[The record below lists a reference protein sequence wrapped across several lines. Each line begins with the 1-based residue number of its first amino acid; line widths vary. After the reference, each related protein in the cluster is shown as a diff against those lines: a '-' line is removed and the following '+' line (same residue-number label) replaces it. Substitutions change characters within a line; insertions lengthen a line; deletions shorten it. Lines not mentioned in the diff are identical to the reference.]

1 MEYIIIA
8 SSLIFLLIS
17 FKDLRFSLGLIFL
30 GLPLYQIRFEVFNIP
45 LTLLELWI
53 IIFLVV
59 WLITNSSFKKFE
71 NILKDLGKWKWVCGL
86 WLIAGLVGVII
97 APELKP
103 ALGFFKA
110 YFLEPVLLFLVG
122 LDIIKSRRDLS
133 IIVGFGLVLGVGLS
147 LWAILQK
154 FLGGGIMS
162 LENLNNPQIWRATGP
177 FPHPNFLGLLI
188 GPLLVLGF
196 SFITSF
202 SKDLIFKIVGVIF
215 LIILGLALF
224 LAKSEGA
231 IIGVLAGLFIISLF
245 LTPKKSL
252 IGLILILI
260 LIFSIPVSRNYVFKK
275 ASFSDISSKLRLNIW
290 EGSLRLLSKHPILGV
305 GLGGYE
311 KLIPGIQK
319 PYFDKKTKKL
329 VSVETHPYPHNLFLT
344 LWSEVGIF
352 GILVFLWLLIRFF
365 YFGIKKLKNVKSSFK
380 IQILGLIGAMVSV
393 LVHGLVDTP
402 YFKNDL
408 AILFWFLIL
417 FMVFLQKKK
426 KVYY

>member
-1 MEYIIIA
+1 MDYIIIA

-45 LTLLELWI
+45 LTLLEVWI

-59 WLITNSSFKKFE
+59 WLIMNSSFKKLE
-71 NILKDLGKWKWVCGL
+71 NISEKLGKWKWVCGL
-86 WLIAGLVGVII
+86 WLLAGIVGVLV
-97 APELKP
+97 APELRS

-122 LDIIKSRRDLS
+122 LDIIESRRDLS
-133 IIVGFGLVLGVGLS
+133 IIVGFGLVLGIGLS

-162 LENLNNPQIWRATGP
+162 LESLNAPQVWRATGP

-202 SKDLIFKIVGVIF
+202 SKDLIFKIIGIMF

-245 LTPKKSL
+245 
-252 IGLILILI
+252 
-260 LIFSIPVSRNYVFKK
+260 
-275 ASFSDISSKLRLNIW
+275 
-290 EGSLRLLSKHPILGV
+290 
-305 GLGGYE
+305 
-311 KLIPGIQK
+311 
-319 PYFDKKTKKL
+319 
-329 VSVETHPYPHNLFLT
+329 
-344 LWSEVGIF
+344 
-352 GILVFLWLLIRFF
+352 
-365 YFGIKKLKNVKSSFK
+365 
-380 IQILGLIGAMVSV
+380 
-393 LVHGLVDTP
+393 
-402 YFKNDL
+402 
-408 AILFWFLIL
+408 
-417 FMVFLQKKK
+417 
-426 KVYY
+426 